1 MWLMKIILSGMKINI
16 LFLVLID
23 LYVTFCLWP
32 MKLSFHY
39 STTIYSINLK
49 FI

>member
-1 MWLMKIILSGMKINI
+1 MWLIKIILSGMKINI
-16 LFLVLID
+16 LFLMVID

-39 STTIYSINLK
+39 SATIYSINLK